1 MITLARLLP
10 AAADTT
16 RQSPNCDARPSSV
29 SAIRCVVLH
38 ATADGGHESEAEAWL
53 CDPQSN
59 VSAHL
64 HVRRDGTVAR
74 LVADELR
81 AWHAGRSWWRGSPRV
96 NDFSLGWEIAN
107 ENDGLEPYT
116 DAQYEALARLS
127 AHYSLQ
133 GMPLDA
139 FVSHAEV
146 ARPRGRKRDPAGFDW
161 SRWRAQTSEVQGYVY

>member
-1 MITLARLLP
+1 MIALHRLVSAR
-10 AAADTT
+10 AHIT
-16 RQSPNCDARPSSV
+16 RESPNRDARPSTV

-38 ATADGGHESEAEAWL
+38 ATADGGSESQAESWL

-64 HVRRDGTVAR
+64 HVRRDGTVVR

-81 AWHAGRSWWRGSPRV
+81 AWHAGRSCWKGSARV

-116 DAQYEALARLS
+116 DAQYEALGRLG
-127 AHYSLQ
+127 AHYVEQ
-133 GMPLDA
+133 GLPLEA
-139 FVSHAEV
+139 FVSHASV

-161 SRWRAQTSEVQGYVY
+161 CRWKSAVEVARPD